1 MLRTLKYFYFAAWHK
16 KPAYLFFLLVSI
28 LLNAG
33 YPFIN
38 LILSKYLLEELAG
51 NRNVEILLSVVAGI
65 VVGNL
70 LFLSLIHIVRTNL
83 AKHDDWFDRYFYD
96 RLSLKSMIMD
106 YPLTENPETMDQWRK
121 ANEGMAWYSGGMK
134 GLSESI
140 QLLVSYALILVGVVS
155 IVVVMSP
162 LLLIVALF
170 AVIGGTFTVWQTN
183 RIQKIEFEKFPK
195 VNRAFGYATRNL
207 LEVKFAK
214 SIRLYHGVAMMREQ
228 FINTTKQCSDIF
240 YYTANCIGRW
250 NCAGSVVNF
259 LKGLC
264 IYGYLSYKLLTG
276 TISIGDFTL
285 LAGASNKL
293 KDSLQGLLNQ
303 IQEVN
308 RKLNFMR
315 EYVKFM
321 DVEDAHG
328 VGTQTI
334 SDKTLPVIEFC
345 NVSFRYPSM
354 QEYILKDI
362 NITIPG
368 GQHLSVV
375 GLNGAGK
382 TTFIKL
388 LCRLYDVEKGEILLN
403 GVNIQSYNYD
413 DYIKQLAVVFQD
425 FKMFAL
431 SMRDNI
437 RMGDWEKE
445 VHDMEKICELSG
457 LAQKVTA
464 LPNGLDTQ
472 IYKYFDKEGI
482 TPSGGEMQK
491 LAIARALYK
500 DAPVVILDEPTAA
513 LDPVAEYDIYRHF
526 DALIGGKTAIYISH
540 RLSSCKFCDKIAV
553 FAGNTIKEYGTHEE
567 LWNLSGGIY
576 AEMFNAQARYYDDTD
591 KVEKIGCAGG
601 R

>member
-1 MLRTLKYFYFAAWHK
+1 MLKTLKYFYSVAWHK
-16 KPAYLFFLLVSI
+16 KPTYVFLLIASI

-38 LILSKYLLEELAG
+38 LILSKFLLEELVG
-51 NRNVEILLSVVAGI
+51 NRNIEILLPIVAGI

-83 AKHDDWFDRYFYD
+83 AKYDDWFDRYFYD
-96 RLSLKSMIMD
+96 RLSLKSMTMD
-106 YPLTENPETMDQWRK
+106 FPLTENPESLNQRRK

-140 QLLVSYALILVGVVS
+140 QLLFSYALILVGVIS

-162 LLLIVALF
+162 VLLIVAVF
-170 AVIGGTFTVWQTN
+170 AVIGGAFTVWQTN

-207 LEVKFAK
+207 LDVKYAK
-214 SIRLYHGVAMMREQ
+214 SIRLYHGAPMMREQ
-228 FINTTKQCSDIF
+228 FVNTTKQCSDIF
-240 YYTANCIGRW
+240 YYTANLIGRW
-250 NCAGSVVNF
+250 NCVGSVVNF

-285 LAGASNKL
+285 LAGASNNL
-293 KDSLQGLLNQ
+293 KDSLQGLVNQ
-303 IQEVN
+303 VQEVN

-315 EYVKFM
+315 EYVKYIET
-321 DVEDAHG
+321 EDTHRS
-328 VGTQTI
+328 GTEPITE
-334 SDKTLPVIEFC
+334 KTVPVIEFR
-345 NVSFRYPSM
+345 NVSFKYPSM

-362 NITIPG
+362 NITIPK
-368 GQHLSVV
+368 GQRLSVV

-388 LCRLYDVEKGEILLN
+388 LCRLYDVDEGEILLN
-403 GVNIQSYNYD
+403 GVNIKNFDYD
-413 DYIKQLAVVFQD
+413 SYIKELAVVFQD

-437 RMGDWEKE
+437 KLGDWEKE
-445 VHDMEKICELSG
+445 EDDMEKVCALSG
-457 LAQKVTA
+457 LTQKITS
-464 LPNGLDTQ
+464 LPKGLDTQ
-472 IYKYFDKEGI
+472 IYKYFDLEGI
-482 TPSGGEMQK
+482 EPSGGEMQK
-491 LAIARALYK
+491 MAIARALYK

-513 LDPVAEYDIYRHF
+513 LDPVAEYEIYKQF
-526 DALIGGKTAIYISH
+526 DTLVGGKTAIYISH
-540 RLSSCKFCDKIAV
+540 RLSSCKFCDTIAV
-553 FAGNTIKEYGTHEE
+553 FADNTIKEYGTHDE
-567 LWNLSGGIY
+567 LANQADGIY
-576 AEMFNAQARYYDDTD
+576 AEMFRVQAQYY
-591 KVEKIGCAGG
+591 A
-601 R
+601 

>member
-1 MLRTLKYFYFAAWHK
+1 MLRTLKYFYSAAWHE
-16 KPAYLFFLLVSI
+16 KPAYVVFLLVSI

-33 YPFIN
+33 HPFIN
-38 LILSKYLLEELAG
+38 LILSKYLLEELVG
-51 NRNVEILLSVVAGI
+51 NRNAEILLIIVAGI
-65 VVGNL
+65 VGGNL

-83 AKHDDWFDRYFYD
+83 AKYDDWFDRYFYD
-96 RLSLKSMIMD
+96 RLSLKSMTMD
-106 YPLTENPETMDQWRK
+106 YPLTENAETLDQGRK
-121 ANEGMAWYSGGMK
+121 ADEGMAWYSGGMK

-140 QLLVSYALILVGVVS
+140 QLLISYALILSGVIS

-162 LLLIVALF
+162 VLLIVALF
-170 AVIGGTFTVWQTN
+170 AVVGGTFTVWQTGK
-183 RIQKIEFEKFPK
+183 IQKIEFEKFPK
-195 VNRAFGYATRNL
+195 VNRAFGYATRNM

-214 SIRLYHGVAMMREQ
+214 SIRLYNGALMMREQ
-228 FINTTKQCSDIF
+228 FINTTKKCSDIF
-240 YYTANCIGRW
+240 YYTANSIGRW
-250 NCAGSVVNF
+250 NCVGSFVNF

-285 LAGASNKL
+285 LAGASNNL

-303 IQEVN
+303 IQEVR

-315 EYVKFM
+315 EYVKFIEI
-321 DVEDAHG
+321 EDTHKAG
-328 VGTQTI
+328 KETI
-334 SDKTLPVIEFC
+334 SEEALPIIEFR

-388 LCRLYDVEKGEILLN
+388 LCRLYDVNEGEILLN
-403 GVNIQSYNYD
+403 GVNIKNFDYD
-413 DYIKQLAVVFQD
+413 TYIKTLAVVFQD

-431 SMRDNI
+431 SLRENI
-437 RMGDWEKE
+437 KLGDWEKE
-445 VHDMEKICELSG
+445 VEEQDIKNICALSG
-457 LAQKVTA
+457 LIPKVES
-464 LPNGLDTQ
+464 LPKGLDTQ

-482 TPSGGEMQK
+482 EPSGGEMQK

-500 DAPVVILDEPTAA
+500 DSPVVILDEPTAA
-513 LDPVAEYDIYRHF
+513 LDPIAEYDVYRQF
-526 DALIGGKTAIYISH
+526 DTLIGGKTAIYISH

-553 FAGNTIKEYGTHEE
+553 FADNTIKEYGTHEE
-567 LWNLSGGIY
+567 LVNLSDGIY
-576 AEMFNAQARYYDDTD
+576 AEMFKAQARYY
-591 KVEKIGCAGG
+591 A
-601 R
+601 